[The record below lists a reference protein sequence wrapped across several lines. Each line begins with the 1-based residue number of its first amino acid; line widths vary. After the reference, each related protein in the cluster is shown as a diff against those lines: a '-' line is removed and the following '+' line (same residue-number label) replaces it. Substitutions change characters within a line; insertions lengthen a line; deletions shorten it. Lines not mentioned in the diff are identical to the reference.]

1 MTGVPQSVVIVGGGL
16 AGYTL
21 ADALRRHEFTG
32 RITVIEQEPALYDRP
47 PLTKA
52 AFVSDATLAELEFS
66 TPQQLRAQ
74 RVDVMCGRA
83 VVSLDKGVLLDD
95 GTVVRGD
102 AVVLATGGRPRM
114 LPFRGNDAPI
124 VHMLRT
130 FSDAQRI
137 KTAARPGGRILV
149 VGAGLIGAELTSS
162 LRALGVH
169 VTLIDPVEVP
179 LVPAAGE
186 SVARRLHEMHGE
198 HGVDVRVGSILE
210 VAERDGG
217 YTALLDDGSYVS
229 VDAVVVGAGIVPNT
243 ELAESA
249 GLTVDGG
256 VVVDERHS
264 AGDGFYAIGDVA
276 RVLGSDGVLRRRE
289 EHWEAAQHDA
299 EELAAVLVGKEPA
312 TRSAPWWWSDRYQV
326 HVEGVGRM
334 TGSGVTILRSPHV
347 AFHLDDG
354 LLVGAVSI
362 DDSQTVRAARRIID
376 ARIPVDAADLADPS
390 VSLRDLLRSSRA
402 LAGS

>member
-1 MTGVPQSVVIVGGGL
+1 MMRTPHSLVVVGGGL
-16 AGYTL
+16 SGYTL
-21 ADALRRHEFTG
+21 AKALRAHDFTG

-47 PLTKA
+47 PLSKA
-52 AFVSDATLAELEFS
+52 AIISDALLADLQFT
-66 TPQQLRAQ
+66 TPEQLAAMG
-74 RVDVMCGRA
+74 VDVVCGRRVVALENGA
-83 VVSLDKGVLLDD
+83 VLDD

-102 AVVLATGGRPRM
+102 AVVLATGGRPRV
-114 LPFRGNDAPI
+114 LPFRGNDAPV
-124 VHMLRT
+124 VHTLRT
-130 FSDAQRI
+130 FSDTQRI
-137 KTAARPGGRILV
+137 KAAARPGGRILV

-162 LRALGVH
+162 LCALGVH

-179 LVPAAGE
+179 LIPAAGE

-210 VAERDGG
+210 IVDRDGE
-217 YTALLDDGSYVS
+217 YTAVLDDGSRFP

-256 VVVDERHS
+256 VVVDERHY
-264 AGDGFYAIGDVA
+264 AGSGVYAIGDVA
-276 RVLGSDGVLRRRE
+276 RVRGSDGELRRRE

-299 EELAAVLVGKEPA
+299 EELAVILVGDDPA
-312 TRSAPWWWSDRYQV
+312 PRSAPWWWSDRYHV

-334 TGSGVTILRSPHV
+334 TGSGLTIVRSPHV

-362 DDSQTVRAARRIID
+362 DDSQTVRAARRMID
-376 ARIPVDAADLADPS
+376 QRIPVAAADLADPS
-390 VSLRDLLRSSRA
+390 VSLRDLLRGSRS
-402 LAGS
+402 LSVG

>member
-1 MTGVPQSVVIVGGGL
+1 MTGTLKSVVVVGGGL

-21 ADALRRHEFTG
+21 VNALRRHEFTG

-47 PLTKA
+47 PLSKA
-52 AFVSDATLAELEFS
+52 AFISDALLADLEFT
-66 TPQQLRAQ
+66 TPDQLAAIG
-74 RVDVMCGRA
+74 VDVVCGHK
-83 VVSLDKGVLLDD
+83 VVALEGGVVLDD

-102 AVVLATGGRPRM
+102 AVVLATGGRPRV
-114 LPFRGNDAPI
+114 LPFPGNDAPI
-124 VHMLRT
+124 VHTLRT

-198 HGVDVRVGSILE
+198 HGVDVRVGSVLE
-210 VAERDGG
+210 VVQRDGH
-217 YTALLDDGSYVS
+217 YTALLDDGSRLP
-229 VDAVVVGAGIVPNT
+229 VDAVVVGAGIVPNA

-264 AGDGFYAIGDVA
+264 AGVGVYAIGDVA
-276 RVLGSDGVLRRRE
+276 RVRGADGELRRRE

-299 EELAAVLVGKEPA
+299 EELAAVLVGKQPDP
-312 TRSAPWWWSDRYQV
+312 RSAPWWWSDRYHV

-334 TGSGVTILRSPHV
+334 TGSGVTIVRSPHI

-376 ARIPVDAADLADPS
+376 QRIPVEATELADPT
-390 VSLRDLLRSSRA
+390 VSLRDLLRSGRSLPVA
-402 LAGS
+402 